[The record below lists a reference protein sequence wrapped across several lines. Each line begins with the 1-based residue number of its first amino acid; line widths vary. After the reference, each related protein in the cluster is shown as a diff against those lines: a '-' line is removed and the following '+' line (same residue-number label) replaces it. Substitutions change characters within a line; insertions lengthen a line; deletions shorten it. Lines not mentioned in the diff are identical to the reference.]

1 MTRLLALLAA
11 ALLCAT
17 AHAQPGSGM
26 PWRKTPQ
33 IVVIAKDGDP
43 RLPLVD
49 EAIAYWNRT
58 LEESGAAL
66 RLPIPTRADVPIPE
80 RELQEVSDAVIKRRP
95 VVIPQSLHELPGDL
109 AIVLA
114 QSPFVSF
121 ASPPYGDGK
130 RVIGIRGKGSWLNL
144 PNVMRNVIAHELGH
158 AVGLRHN
165 ADPTLLMC
173 GRPAPCDPFIY
184 QSDTARFFPLADEE
198 RAALRRMYPPP

>member
-1 MTRLLALLAA
+1 MYIVMAE
-11 ALLCAT
+11 
-17 AHAQPGSGM
+17 AQ
-26 PWRKTPQ
+26 Q
-33 IVVIAKDGDP
+33 IMK
-43 RLPLVD
+43 
-49 EAIAYWNRT
+49 
-58 LEESGAAL
+58 SGAAL

>member
-1 MTRLLALLAA
+1 MKIFVLLAA
-11 ALLCAT
+11 ALLAST
-17 AHAQPGSGM
+17 AHAQFRS
-26 PWRKTPQ
+26 
-33 IVVIAKDGDP
+33 IVVVATAGDP
-43 RLPLVD
+43 RIALVD

-58 LEESGAAL
+58 LEESGAAF
-66 RLPIPTRADVPIPE
+66 RLPAPTRADVPIPE
-80 RELQEVSDAVIKRRP
+80 KELQEVSDAVIKRRP
-95 VVIPQSLHELPGDL
+95 IVIPQALHELPGDL

-184 QSDTARFFPLADEE
+184 QSDTPRFFSLSDAE
-198 RAALRRMYPPP
+198 RASLRRMYPPP